1 MRAELTK
8 EGYIKVIAETIIEA
22 WALNG
27 VWPIGDIMSRDKNED
42 RVIVDCSILSK
53 IEKPVVK
60 VGL

>member
-27 VWPIGDIMSRDKNED
+27 VWPIGDIMNRDKNED
-42 RVIVDCSILSK
+42 RVIIDCSILRTDN
-53 IEKPVVK
+53 V
-60 VGL
+60 